1 MRSEIRVGQTPT
13 TSVAISLQKD
23 HPFLDCHNRL
33 ETANSVLF
41 ETEVGSKLKEIR
53 ILIADD
59 AQGDREQLRRTF
71 SQVHQFSTL
80 TVRNTGEAAEQVKL
94 LQPDVVVLDTQMPHR
109 SGLQLLKEIRRHGPR
124 AVIVMFTADPSVL
137 LKEVCLEAGANFYLH
152 KTQLRELI
160 DICFDRLAQVER
172 R

>member
-1 MRSEIRVGQTPT
+1 M
-13 TSVAISLQKD
+13 
-23 HPFLDCHNRL
+23 
-33 ETANSVLF
+33 
-41 ETEVGSKLKEIR
+41 KEIR

-80 TVRNTGEAAEQVKL
+80 TVCNTCVAADQVKL
-94 LQPDVVVLDTQMPHR
+94 LQPDVVILDTQLPHR
-109 SGLQLLKEIRRHGPR
+109 NGLLLLKEIRRQGPM
-124 AVIVMFTADPSVL
+124 AVIVMFTADPSVV

>member
-1 MRSEIRVGQTPT
+1 
-13 TSVAISLQKD
+13 L
-23 HPFLDCHNRL
+23 
-33 ETANSVLF
+33 LF
-41 ETEVGSKLKEIR
+41 EKEAGSKLKEIR

-59 AQGDREQLRRTF
+59 TQGDREQLRRTF

-80 TVRNTGEAAEQVKL
+80 TVRHTHEAAEQVKL

-109 SGLQLLKEIRRHGPR
+109 SGLQLLREIRRYGPR

>member
-1 MRSEIRVGQTPT
+1 LS
-13 TSVAISLQKD
+13 SLASNGTL
-23 HPFLDCHNRL
+23 P
-33 ETANSVLF
+33 VF
-41 ETEVGSKLKEIR
+41 EKEVGSELKAIS

-59 AQGDREQLRRTF
+59 AQIDREQLRRTF
-71 SQVHQFSTL
+71 SQVHQFSSL
-80 TVRNTGEAAEQVKL
+80 TVCNTSIAAEQVKL
-94 LQPDVVVLDTQMPHR
+94 LQPDVVVLDTQLPHR
-109 SGLQLLKEIRRHGPR
+109 NGLQLLKEIRRYGPT
-124 AVIVMFTADPSVL
+124 AVIVMFTADPSVV

>member
-1 MRSEIRVGQTPT
+1 MQ
-13 TSVAISLQKD
+13 
-23 HPFLDCHNRL
+23 
-33 ETANSVLF
+33 
-41 ETEVGSKLKEIR
+41 EIR

-59 AQGDREQLRRTF
+59 AQGDREQLRKTL

-80 TVRNTGEAAEQVKL
+80 TVSSTSEAAEQVNML
-94 LQPDVVVLDTQMPHR
+94 RPDVVILDTQLPHR
-109 SGLQLLKEIRRHGPR
+109 NGLQLLKEIRRRGPT
-124 AVIVMFTADPSVL
+124 ALIVMFTTDPSVM

-160 DICFDRLAQVER
+160 DICFDRSAQVER

>member
-1 MRSEIRVGQTPT
+1 MQ
-13 TSVAISLQKD
+13 
-23 HPFLDCHNRL
+23 
-33 ETANSVLF
+33 
-41 ETEVGSKLKEIR
+41 EIR

-59 AQGDREQLRRTF
+59 AHGDREQLRKTL

-80 TVRNTGEAAEQVKL
+80 TVNNACEAAEQVKML
-94 LQPDVVVLDTQMPHR
+94 RPDVVVLDTQMPHR
-109 SGLQLLKEIRRHGPR
+109 NGLQLLKEIRLQGPK
-124 AVIVMFTADPSVL
+124 ALIVMFTADPSAV

-160 DICFDRLAQVER
+160 DICFDRLAQVDR